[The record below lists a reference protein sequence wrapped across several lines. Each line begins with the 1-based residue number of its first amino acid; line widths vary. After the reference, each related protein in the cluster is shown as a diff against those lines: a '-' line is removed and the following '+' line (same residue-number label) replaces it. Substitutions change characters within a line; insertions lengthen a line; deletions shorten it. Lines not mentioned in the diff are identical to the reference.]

1 MSLVT
6 RCPACATTFRVLP
19 AQLAARGG
27 RVRCG
32 QCAVVFDG
40 VSNMLADDDIAAL
53 SVAPSPQASP
63 LEPQPLATEAT
74 ASETATSQA
83 TLAADEALPV
93 VPGEELATSLA
104 PTAEAPS
111 LPPAEAEPVSPV
123 EDPPS
128 PREIDTP
135 APAAVPS
142 PEPPPAFLAPVRA
155 QPSHQAA
162 WVVFATLAA
171 CALILQAALAFRT
184 EIAVL
189 VPAARPQFEAAC
201 GLLGCDMRLP
211 RRADLMS
218 IESSDLQADTQRPGV
233 IVLNA
238 LLRNRA
244 PFAQEYP
251 DLELTLTDQGDQP
264 LVRRVLRPDDYMQDK
279 RTAIGPGLG
288 GGAEEAVRVRI
299 EAGGLLAT
307 GYQLF
312 LFYPCLPPPAS
323 AFWQLGY
330 PARCQTQTPRNK

>member
-32 QCAVVFDG
+32 QCSVVFDG
-40 VSNMLADDDIAAL
+40 VSNMLDDDDIAAL
-53 SVAPSPQASP
+53 PVAPSPQTSL
-63 LEPQPLATEAT
+63 LESRTETEA
-74 ASETATSQA
+74 AGIEA
-83 TLAADEALPV
+83 TLNADEDLPV
-93 VPGEELATSLA
+93 EKQ
-104 PTAEAPS
+104 AESAA
-111 LPPAEAEPVSPV
+111 PPAEEPAPYPADAEPGTPV
-123 EDPPS
+123 GNPPS
-128 PREIDTP
+128 PHVIDAADP
-135 APAAVPS
+135 A
-142 PEPPPAFLAPVRA
+142 PAFLAPVRS
-155 QPSHQAA
+155 QPTRRAA
-162 WVVFATLAA
+162 WAVFATLGA
-171 CALILQAALAFRT
+171 CGLALQAALAFRS
-184 EIAVL
+184 EVAVL
-189 VPAARPQFEAAC
+189 LPAARPQIEAAC
-201 GLLGCDMRLP
+201 GLLGCDIRLP

-218 IESSDLQADTQRPGV
+218 IESSDLQADTQRQGV

-264 LVRRVLRPDDYMQDK
+264 LVRRVLRPDDYLQDK
-279 RTAIGPGLG
+279 RAAIGPGLG
-288 GGAEEAVRVRI
+288 GGAEESVRVRI

-312 LFYPCLPPPAS
+312 LFYPCPPPPTS

-330 PARCQTQTPRNK
+330 PARCQTQTPLNKQTESQN

>member
-6 RCPACATTFRVLP
+6 RCPSCATTFRVLP

-32 QCAVVFDG
+32 QCSVVFDG
-40 VSNMLADDDIAAL
+40 VSNMLDDDDIAAL
-53 SVAPSPQASP
+53 PVAPSPQTSL
-63 LEPQPLATEAT
+63 LESRTETEAT
-74 ASETATSQA
+74 PN
-83 TLAADEALPV
+83 ADEALPV
-93 VPGEELATSLA
+93 EEQ
-104 PTAEAPS
+104 AESPA
-111 LPPAEAEPVSPV
+111 PPADAEPGTPIG
-123 EDPPS
+123 DQPS
-128 PREIDTP
+128 PPEIDTP
-135 APAAVPS
+135 APVAVLS
-142 PEPPPAFLAPVRA
+142 PEPAPAFLAPVRS
-155 QPSHQAA
+155 QPTRRAA
-162 WVVFATLAA
+162 WAVFATLGA
-171 CALILQAALAFRT
+171 CGLALQAALAFRS
-184 EIAVL
+184 EVAVL
-189 VPAARPQFEAAC
+189 LPAARPQIEAAC
-201 GLLGCDMRLP
+201 GLLGCDIRLP

-218 IESSDLQADTQRPGV
+218 IESSDLQADTQRQGV

-264 LVRRVLRPDDYMQDK
+264 LVRRVLRPDDYLQDK
-279 RTAIGPGLG
+279 RAAIGLG

-312 LFYPCLPPPAS
+312 LFYPCPPPPTS

>member
-32 QCAVVFDG
+32 QCSVVFDG
-40 VSNMLADDDIAAL
+40 VSNMLDDDDIAAL
-53 SVAPSPQASP
+53 PVAPSPQTSL
-63 LEPQPLATEAT
+63 LESRTETEAAGTEAT
-74 ASETATSQA
+74 
-83 TLAADEALPV
+83 LNADENLPV
-93 VPGEELATSLA
+93 EKQ
-104 PTAEAPS
+104 AESAA
-111 LPPAEAEPVSPV
+111 PPAEEPAPYPADAETGTPV
-123 EDPPS
+123 EDS
-128 PREIDTP
+128 P
-135 APAAVPS
+135 APPVIDAAEPAPELLPVSS
-142 PEPPPAFLAPVRA
+142 PEPAPAFLAPVQT
-155 QPSHQAA
+155 QPARRAA
-162 WVVFATLAA
+162 WAVFATLAA
-171 CALILQAALAFRT
+171 CGLALQAALAFRS
-184 EIAVL
+184 EVAVL
-189 VPAARPQFEAAC
+189 LPAARPQIEAAC
-201 GLLGCDMRLP
+201 GLLGCDVRLP

-218 IESSDLQADTQRPGV
+218 IESSDLQADTQRQGV

-264 LVRRVLRPDDYMQDK
+264 LVRRVLRPDDYLQDK
-279 RTAIGPGLG
+279 RAAIGPGLG
-288 GGAEEAVRVRI
+288 GGAEESVRVRI

-312 LFYPCLPPPAS
+312 LFYPCPPPPTS

-330 PARCQTQTPRNK
+330 PARCQTQIPRNK